1 MDEKDQ
7 IEAIEKL
14 IREEKLEEAVDLCEK
29 AMADFPT
36 SFQIKITYGKIL
48 MDLTRYPDSERVL
61 GDLLRSYPD
70 NLNLLGEMGKLYFRC
85 DQGERSLEYFNKI
98 LFLDPFND
106 TAKDYVEKIKAGDK
120 DEPAVR
126 EDTVAEEDLDLDDE
140 PPIREPSSPEL
151 LSPEPRDSVGPII
164 SLDDMAPPKVED
176 ATFDE
181 PLDSPEPPEDTQ
193 VEPPAAAPEE
203 APVPPPP
210 VEEAPAVPPEPV
222 IEMAFAEPPSPA
234 PEPLELDID
243 QPEPP
248 APVTEAAP
256 PPAPE
261 MPAEAETA
269 PEEAEKD
276 DFITESAAEL
286 YQKQGLY
293 DEALTIY
300 EKLYAVEKLEKYL
313 TKIQQLKRKRVLD
326 RQIQALNE
334 FLRRIQ
340 QKGEE
345 LV

>member
-1 MDEKDQ
+1 
-7 IEAIEKL
+7 
-14 IREEKLEEAVDLCEK
+14 
-29 AMADFPT
+29 
-36 SFQIKITYGKIL
+36 
-48 MDLTRYPDSERVL
+48 
-61 GDLLRSYPD
+61 
-70 NLNLLGEMGKLYFRC
+70 
-85 DQGERSLEYFNKI
+85 
-98 LFLDPFND
+98 
-106 TAKDYVEKIKAGDK
+106 
-120 DEPAVR
+120 
-126 EDTVAEEDLDLDDE
+126 
-140 PPIREPSSPEL
+140 
-151 LSPEPRDSVGPII
+151 
-164 SLDDMAPPKVED
+164 
-176 ATFDE
+176 
-181 PLDSPEPPEDTQ
+181 

-203 APVPPPP
+203 APVPPL
-210 VEEAPAVPPEPV
+210 VEEAPAPPPEPV
-222 IEMAFAEPPSPA
+222 IEMAFAEPPPPAPAPA

-248 APVTEAAP
+248 APTPVTEAAP